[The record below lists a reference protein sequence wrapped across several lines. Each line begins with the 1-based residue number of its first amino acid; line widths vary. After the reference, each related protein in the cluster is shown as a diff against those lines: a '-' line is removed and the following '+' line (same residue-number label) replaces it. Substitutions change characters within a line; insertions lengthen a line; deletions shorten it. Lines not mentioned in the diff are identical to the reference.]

1 MPQCIVIGSG
11 IAGIAAAIR
20 LRALG
25 YGVTVFEANSFPGG
39 KLSEFSQDGFRFD
52 AGPSLFT
59 MPQYVEEL
67 FELSGENLADHF
79 AYKRLD
85 TACHYF
91 FEDGTRFECPSDPDA
106 FALKAAAEFDEEQG
120 RIRRFLNKSRRLYDI
135 TAPVFLERSLH
146 KLSTYFSKTGMR
158 GIANLWRL
166 DVFRSMH
173 RANSAAFS
181 NPKTV
186 QLFNRYATYNGSN
199 PYQAP
204 ATLNIIPHLEFGY
217 GTFFPLGGMHSITM
231 SLYQLAL
238 RKGVEFR
245 FGEPVREILHQKG
258 RVQGVATDSG
268 QFSADAVICN
278 MDVFS
283 AYQKLL
289 PGVSMP
295 RKIRQAESSS
305 SALIFYWGIAKE
317 FPELDV
323 HNIFFSAE
331 YQKEFERIFGSAGII
346 EDPTVYINITS
357 KHKKDDAPEASE
369 NWFVM
374 INVPANT
381 GQDWDRLIAEA
392 RENILSKLS
401 RLLKTDLKPLIKTER
416 VLDPRG
422 IESRTF
428 SHRGALYGSSSNNR
442 MSAFFR
448 QANFS
453 SDIRG
458 LYFCGGSVHPGGGIP
473 LCLLSARI
481 VSGLV
486 PKP

>member
-25 YGVTVFEANSFPGG
+25 YGVTVFEANDFPGG
-39 KLSEFSQDGFRFD
+39 KLSEFTQDGFRFD

-59 MPQYVEEL
+59 MPQFVEEL
-67 FELSGENLADHF
+67 FELSGENPADHF

-85 TACHYF
+85 MACHYF

-106 FALKAAAEFDEEQG
+106 FVRKAGEVFGEQPG
-120 RIRRFLNKSRRLYDI
+120 RISRFLNKSRKLYDI

-146 KLSTYFSKTGMR
+146 KLSTYLSKTGLR

-173 RANSAAFS
+173 RANTAAFS

-199 PYQAP
+199 PYKAP
-204 ATLNIIPHLEFGY
+204 ATLNIIPHLEFGF
-217 GTFFPLGGMHSITM
+217 GTYFPLGGMHSITM

-245 FGEPVREILHQKG
+245 FGEPVREILHKKG
-258 RVQGVATDSG
+258 RVLGVAAGSNT
-268 QFSADAVICN
+268 FSADLVICN

-289 PGVSMP
+289 PGVGMP
-295 RKIRQAESSS
+295 RKIKQAESSS
-305 SALIFYWGIAKE
+305 SALIFYWGIAQT
-317 FPELDV
+317 FSELDV
-323 HNIFFSAE
+323 HNIFFSAD
-331 YQKEFERIFGSAGII
+331 YRLEFERIFGSAGIA

-357 KHKKDDAPEASE
+357 KHKQDDAPDASE

-374 INVPANT
+374 VNVPANT

-392 RENILSKLS
+392 RENILAKLS
-401 RLLKTDLKPLIKTER
+401 RMLHTDLKPLIKTER
-416 VLDPRG
+416 ILDPRS
-422 IESRTF
+422 IEARTF

-453 SDIRG
+453 SDIRN

-473 LCLLSARI
+473 LCLLSAKI
-481 VSGLV
+481 VAGLV
-486 PKP
+486 PRS